1 MTKPSGCPAA
11 SPSFCE
17 HWKRATKP
25 QDSTQLI
32 TTNNARDANTP
43 QDLTV
48 LSDWPRAHLAPYE
61 IFSFP
66 CKYIPIQ
73 QKGG

>member
-25 QDSTQLI
+25 QDSTQMI
-32 TTNNARDANTP
+32 ATNKPRDAKRP

-48 LSDWPRAHLAPYE
+48 LSDQPRIHLAHYE
-61 IFSFP
+61 IFH
-66 CKYIPIQ
+66 YQ
-73 QKGG
+73 Q